1 MRTILLS
8 LSNGRPVWHKWQLS
22 PISSLPSFPP
32 SGPLHHLCVMCVYKM
47 LIERHSSSLPLLL
60 HGDWGLEREGGMMI
74 WTAVISHCCCCCC
87 LSLAFLQATGCL
99 GSALVRIEKVSEE
112 TNAIQ

>member
-47 LIERHSSSLPLLL
+47 LIERHSSPVAVIVAAA
-60 HGDWGLEREGGMMI
+60 WGLGTGEGGWDDMDSRDILLMSV
-74 WTAVISHCCCCCC
+74 AC
-87 LSLAFLQATGCL
+87 LPKSTGFRAEVSLVTKGYN
-99 GSALVRIEKVSEE
+99 KV
-112 TNAIQ
+112 